1 MAIPLMPNA
10 EAAAVGRTIV
20 DHMTFVL
27 ETNSQFESL
36 ATAADQAGALAAL
49 KSEIQAVLDLRIKT
63 DTVLYGGAA
72 RVKIEIDAADVVG
85 AKVDAEHA
93 FDDAESAMTKGREVF
108 RVAHMVSMRKVEDD
122 VRAKCP
128 DIVRS
133 DDEDTKMWKSF
144 VVALNEIEMNN
155 VIGPILA
162 DYEARYPPTPP
173 ESPQAPPAPALRRVR
188 RPLEPLRQSH
198 RPPSRSLLPI
208 PVHPFRPGPA
218 SPPQRRPGRS
228 RSRLT
233 VLLKPTCNSRGK
245 DRTGKSIQPA
255 GEGTPPTSF

>member
-1 MAIPLMPNA
+1 MAIPLMPNAEAAEAA

-27 ETNSQFESL
+27 ATDSQFESL

-49 KSEIQAVLDLRIKT
+49 KSEIQAVLDLDIKT

-108 RVAHMVSMRKVEDD
+108 RVAHVVSMRKVEDD

-128 DIVRS
+128 DVVRS

-155 VIGPILA
+155 IIGPILA

-173 ESPQAPPAPALRRVR
+173 ESPQAPPAPAPRRVS
-188 RPLEPLRQSH
+188 RPLAPLRQSPPARRRVAH
-198 RPPSRSLLPI
+198 STRSPVPARSGLAAPAPPRPKPISLNRAVKI
-208 PVHPFRPGPA
+208 HV
-218 SPPQRRPGRS
+218 
-228 RSRLT
+228 
-233 VLLKPTCNSRGK
+233 CNSRGK
-245 DRTGKSIQPA
+245 PSPQERQNR
-255 GEGTPPTSF
+255 E